1 MRRWRSV
8 CHVNA
13 HEFYQMAIVAGM
25 SDISKV
31 HMQGK
36 ADPAE
41 HESVGASRSDPG
53 SGEGNASAPE
63 SSASEQVTLRKPFWL
78 KVFGHD
84 LTAPFLLLLLSL
96 LLFVPGQWTVPPLD
110 RDEPRY
116 TQATKQML
124 ETNDYIDI
132 RFQEQARHK
141 KPVGIYWLQAAAVKL
156 TGHDVDAPLWV
167 YRLPSMIGA
176 VLSVLAAFWMAR
188 AFLGPAGALLVGG
201 FVALA
206 IIVGVEARLAKTDAM
221 LFATVII
228 AQGALARIWLKGTE
242 QRMWGLSFL
251 FWTALAAGVLIKGP
265 VGLMVVGFTVA
276 GLMIMGRKA
285 RWFKAASPLIG
296 FVWFVLLVSPWFV
309 AIWIATDGTFFT
321 EAIGRDLLGKVG
333 QGQEGHGA
341 PPFTHLGAMFG
352 IFWPLPAFF
361 LISIPL
367 IWRERKSPLVIFSVA
382 WFLPTWIVF
391 ELVATKL
398 PHYTLPILPALALP
412 VAAALMEGAGQ
423 NSGKWT
429 RRIAAVLL
437 ALPPVG
443 LAAISFAGP
452 FVLGAWPSPPG
463 AVVVA
468 IGAVFGIA
476 AASRLFQGAALHA
489 FPAATLSA
497 VCVALGVWGFVGPAL
512 TPIWVSP
519 RLVAALDE
527 IPGCGNGATRQ
538 VVTSGFHE
546 PSFIFLEGTGTRIIS
561 PKGAAEF
568 LADPQSVDSGAC
580 RVAAIESREETAF
593 LEAAKEIGLVPE
605 VRKRVDGLN
614 INGGDDVDIALY
626 QKADTTTGAE
636 DNGNVEQQ

>member
-1 MRRWRSV
+1 
-8 CHVNA
+8 
-13 HEFYQMAIVAGM
+13 M
-25 SDISKV
+25 SDNSKV
-31 HMQGK
+31 HTPDK
-36 ADPAE
+36 ADPVQD
-41 HESVGASRSDPG
+41 ESVDVPQDDPAVSRKDAPTKMGA
-53 SGEGNASAPE
+53 EGQ
-63 SSASEQVTLRKPFWL
+63 SEDMRKPVWL

-84 LTAPFLLLLLSL
+84 LTAPLLLLILSL

-124 ETNDYIDI
+124 ETDDYIDI

-141 KPVGIYWLQAAAVKL
+141 KPVGIYWLQAAAAKL
-156 TGHDVDAPLWV
+156 TGHGADAPLWV
-167 YRLPSMIGA
+167 YRLPSIIGA
-176 VLSVLAAFWMAR
+176 TISVLAAFWMAR
-188 AFLGPAGALLVGG
+188 AFMGPAGALLAGG

-228 AQGALARIWLKGTE
+228 AQGALARIWLKDTD
-242 QRMWGLSFL
+242 QRLLGLSFL

-276 GLMIMGRKA
+276 GLMIMGRKVK
-285 RWFKAASPLIG
+285 WFKAASPLIG

-341 PPFTHLGAMFG
+341 PPLTHLGAMFG
-352 IFWPLPAFF
+352 IFWPLPAFV
-361 LISIPL
+361 LVSLPL
-367 IWRERKSPLVIFSVA
+367 VWRERSSPLVVFSIA

-398 PHYTLPILPALALP
+398 PHYTLPVLPALALP
-412 VAAALMEGAGQ
+412 VAAALLEGAGRK
-423 NSGKWT
+423 SGKWV
-429 RRIAAVLL
+429 RRLAAVLL

-443 LAAISFAGP
+443 LAAASFAGP
-452 FVLGAWPSPPG
+452 FVLGVWPSPPG
-463 AVVVA
+463 VVVVA

-476 AASRLFQGAALHA
+476 AASRLLQGAALYA
-489 FPAATLSA
+489 FPSAALSA
-497 VCVALGVWGFVGPAL
+497 VCVAIGVWGFVGPAL

-527 IPGCGNGATRQ
+527 IPGCADSASRQ

-546 PSFIFLEGTGTRIIS
+546 PSFIFLEGTGTRIMS

-568 LADPQSVDSGAC
+568 LAEPTSADGSAC

-593 LEAAKEIGLVPE
+593 LAVAKEIGLVPE

-626 QKADTTTGAE
+626 QKAGATTGAE
-636 DNGNVEQQ
+636 ENGNVEQQ

>member
-1 MRRWRSV
+1 MNESEV
-8 CHVNA
+8 
-13 HEFYQMAIVAGM
+13 YQPAFVASM
-25 SDISKV
+25 SDNSKLNTRDE
-31 HMQGK
+31 
-36 ADPAE
+36 ADPAQQ
-41 HESVGASRSDPG
+41 ESVEVPQGDPAESKEGAPAQKSAKDL
-53 SGEGNASAPE
+53 SGEM
-63 SSASEQVTLRKPFWL
+63 RKPVWL
-78 KVFGHD
+78 KIFGHD
-84 LTAPFLLLLLSL
+84 LTAPLLLVLLSL

-124 ETNDYIDI
+124 ETDDYIDI

-141 KPVGIYWLQAAAVKL
+141 KPVGIYWLQAAAAKL
-156 TGHDVDAPLWV
+156 TGHGADAPLWV
-167 YRLPSMIGA
+167 YRLPSIIGA
-176 VLSVLAAFWMAR
+176 TISVLAAFWMAR
-188 AFLGPAGALLVGG
+188 AFMGPAGALLVGG

-228 AQGALARIWLKGTE
+228 AQGALARIWLKDTE

-276 GLMIMGRKA
+276 GLMIMGRRVK
-285 RWFKAASPLIG
+285 WFKAASPLIG
-296 FVWFVLLVSPWFV
+296 LLWFVLLVSPWFV

-341 PPFTHLGAMFG
+341 PPLTHLGAMFG

-361 LISIPL
+361 LLSLPL
-367 IWRERKSPLVIFSVA
+367 IWAERSSPLVIFSIA

-412 VAAALMEGAGQ
+412 VAAALLEGAGQ
-423 NSGKWT
+423 ISGKWP
-429 RRIAAVLL
+429 RRLAAVLL

-443 LAAISFAGP
+443 LAVVSFAGP
-452 FVLGAWPSPPG
+452 FVLGVWPSPPG
-463 AVVVA
+463 VVVVA
-468 IGAVFGIA
+468 IGGVFGIA
-476 AASRLFQGAALHA
+476 AASRLLQGAALHA
-489 FPAATLSA
+489 FPSAALSA
-497 VCVALGVWGFVGPAL
+497 VCVAIGVWGFVGPAL

-527 IPGCGNGATRQ
+527 IPGCADNDTRQ

-546 PSFIFLEGTGTRIIS
+546 PSFIFLEGTGTRIVS
-561 PKGAAEF
+561 PKDAAEF
-568 LADPQSVDSGAC
+568 LSEPQSANSSGC

-626 QKADTTTGAE
+626 QKADTATGAE
-636 DNGNVEQQ
+636 ENGNVEQQ

>member
-1 MRRWRSV
+1 
-8 CHVNA
+8 
-13 HEFYQMAIVAGM
+13 M
-25 SDISKV
+25 SDNTKV
-31 HMQGK
+31 HTQVKAETAGDQGT
-36 ADPAE
+36 
-41 HESVGASRSDPG
+41 GAPRTDPG
-53 SGEGNASAPE
+53 AADENVSAQNDAATQSG
-63 SSASEQVTLRKPFWL
+63 TLRKPFWL

-124 ETNDYIDI
+124 ETEDYIDI

-156 TGHDVDAPLWV
+156 TGHGVDAPLWV
-167 YRLPSMIGA
+167 YRLPSIIGA
-176 VLSVLAAFWMAR
+176 VLSVLASFWMAR
-188 AFLGPAGALLVGG
+188 AFLGPSGSLLVGG

-221 LFATVII
+221 LFATVIV
-228 AQGALARIWLKGTE
+228 AQGALARIWLRDAD

-276 GLMIMGRKA
+276 GLMIAGRKVK
-285 RWFKAASPLIG
+285 WFKAASPLLG
-296 FVWFVLLVSPWFV
+296 FFWFLLLVSPWFV

-341 PPFTHLGAMFG
+341 PPLTHLGAMFG

-361 LISIPL
+361 LISLPL
-367 IWRERKSPLVIFSVA
+367 IWKERSSPLVVFSLA
-382 WFLPTWIVF
+382 WFVPTWVVF

-412 VAAALMEGAGQ
+412 VAAALMEGAGEAA
-423 NSGKWT
+423 GKWMK
-429 RRIAAVLL
+429 RVGVVLL

-443 LAAISFAGP
+443 LAVISFAGP
-452 FVLGAWPSPPG
+452 FVLGVWPSPPG
-463 AVVVA
+463 AVIMA
-468 IGAVFGIA
+468 IGAVFGVA
-476 AASRLFQGAALHA
+476 AASRLSKGIALHA

-497 VCVALGVWGFVGPAL
+497 VCIAIGFWGFVGPAL

-519 RLVAALDE
+519 RLVAAIDE
-527 IPGCGNGATRQ
+527 IPGCSASRE

-568 LADPQSVDSGAC
+568 LAEASPDGGGAC

-593 LEAAKEIGLVPE
+593 LQAAKEIGLVPE

-626 QKADTTTGAE
+626 QKAGATTGAE
-636 DNGNVEQQ
+636 ENGNVEQQ